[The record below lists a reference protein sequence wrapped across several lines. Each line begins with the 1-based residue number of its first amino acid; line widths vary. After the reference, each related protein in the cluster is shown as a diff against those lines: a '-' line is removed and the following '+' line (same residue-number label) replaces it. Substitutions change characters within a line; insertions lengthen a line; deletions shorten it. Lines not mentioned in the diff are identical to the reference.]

1 MSKNVVTPKSVSFE
15 DALRNLASRLTGQPA
30 AKLPRTQEGV
40 VQFMAE
46 NIPTADELAEAIT
59 QEALARLDVTKLAG
73 AIIPEALSR
82 LNVTE
87 LAEGITQEA
96 IARLDVTKLAEA
108 VTQEAAARLAPAPT
122 GGDGG
127 SENPDKV
134 PQEAH
139 DAPDTSGG
147 TSTPGEGEKPN
158 TEAPVADDKPK
169 RGSKTKK

>member
-30 AKLPRTQEGV
+30 VKLPRTQEGV

-59 QEALARLDVTKLAG
+59 QEILARLDV
-73 AIIPEALSR
+73 
-82 LNVTE
+82 N
-87 LAEGITQEA
+87 
-96 IARLDVTKLAEA
+96 KLAEA
-108 VTQEAAARLAPAPT
+108 VTQEVTARLAVAAPPAGEGET
-122 GGDGG
+122 
-127 SENPDKV
+127 ENPDKA

-147 TSTPGEGEKPN
+147 MSTPGEAEKPN
-158 TEAPVADDKPK
+158 RSAPVADDKPK
-169 RGSKTKK
+169 RGSKAKTQK

>member
-59 QEALARLDVTKLAG
+59 QEALAQLDV
-73 AIIPEALSR
+73 
-82 LNVTE
+82 N
-87 LAEGITQEA
+87 
-96 IARLDVTKLAEA
+96 KLAEA
-108 VTQEAAARLAPAPT
+108 VTQEVTARLAVAAPQAGEGET
-122 GGDGG
+122 
-127 SENPDKV
+127 ENPDKA

-139 DAPDTSGG
+139 DAPDASGG
-147 TSTPGEGEKPN
+147 TSTPGEAEKPN

-169 RGSKTKK
+169 RGPKAKAQK